1 MTNEGDKGN
10 NPSDQSNN
18 GKQNYSFWGKCSNC
32 GRFGHKYLQCGK
44 YGCSHNTPLNG
55 QKTIY
60 HNFKQHPSQYLQQF
74 PVSPSLQNVLISQH
88 IQIQPDGTALLIQQL
103 VNAMKV
109 SKTAFGKTRKF
120 EQNSRR
126 NKND

>member
-1 MTNEGDKGN
+1 MRVIKAITLQIKAIMASKIIHSGENV
-10 NPSDQSNN
+10 Q
-18 GKQNYSFWGKCSNC
+18 NC

-74 PVSPSLQNVLISQH
+74 PVSPSLQNVLISPH

-103 VNAMKV
+103 VM
-109 SKTAFGKTRKF
+109 
-120 EQNSRR
+120 Q
-126 NKND
+126 